1 MLIDRKGRLNEETL
15 GFILKTKETNEIKE
29 FLTSNLVREAEFDTF
44 TKDQV
49 KSIQIKGEIKNR
61 FLASKQ
67 KIVNAKM
74 IEEAVDKRGTG
85 LIEIKTLPVQV
96 DLELGRNN
104 KVLDFYLD
112 ASSANLQNEQS
123 R

>member
-74 IEEAVDKRGTG
+74 IEEAVDKKGTG